1 MLSRLYVIASHY
13 MNKRRERLLKN
24 LASKCQRKSKLIGV
38 RVAVIAAFLISTSQ
52 TLPVAYAQSH
62 SFSEVSFA
70 LRYCELRSRGH
81 GQGYAIQLARERA
94 IIIRP
99 VFGMPTP
106 SSDSIILTRQET
118 EDATYEIG
126 RMCPKFMPK

>member
-1 MLSRLYVIASHY
+1 
-13 MNKRRERLLKN
+13 MNKKEKLLKY
-24 LASKCQRKSKLIGV
+24 LATMNQRKSRLIRD
-38 RVAVIAAFLISTSQ
+38 RVAIIAVFLIASSQ
-52 TLPVAYAQSH
+52 TLPAAYAQSH

-81 GQGYAIQLARERA
+81 SQEYAIQLARERA

-106 SSDSIILTRQET
+106 SSDSITLTRQET
-118 EDATYEIG
+118 EDATYEIA